1 MSTAVEPKAQH
12 YIPNFYLNGFTD
24 TSRVLWVY
32 EKFKPLRASKPKNE
46 ATSPT
51 ITPLRASKPKNEAT
65 SPTITRNIK
74 RRPLLRYV
82 VSVQITTYRKGAPYE
97 SRKVYRHGRSPGYV
111 QRKAGAFSGS
121 QPHQGKSQNLVAGI
135 VGRKET
141 ESRESI
147 DKAIFRMVSES
158 AGRNESERTGGLE
171 NVHTRG
177 RALLDGAKAA

>member
-1 MSTAVEPKAQH
+1 MAK
-12 YIPNFYLNGFTD
+12 IPPIRLTRAGKGITFCRTRKREGRMTVSAPDLRRSNRLRWRRYANSDRTRLWIGR
-24 TSRVLWVY
+24 TS
-32 EKFKPLRASKPKNE
+32 
-46 ATSPT
+46 
-51 ITPLRASKPKNEAT
+51 
-65 SPTITRNIK
+65 
-74 RRPLLRYV
+74 
-82 VSVQITTYRKGAPYE
+82 
-97 SRKVYRHGRSPGYV
+97 GYV